1 MCVIAVSVRFQVSN
15 WNFRCSRALD
25 GKISKKET
33 IFSCRLMLFTA
44 LLLWF
49 RSHKVTKKQQFF
61 SARTDKWSLL
71 MPFFPSNTWLTRCSS
86 RISCVEFLI
95 GQVEWYKIKE
105 RSSWFL
111 DALCVDW
118 AERLSAQQNSR
129 REEDDHLES
138 VKEPRDGLIRITTG

>member
-1 MCVIAVSVRFQVSN
+1 MIVDAV
-15 WNFRCSRALD
+15 
-25 GKISKKET
+25 
-33 IFSCRLMLFTA
+33 FSFEYVVDSLQLSLF
-44 LLLWF
+44 L
-49 RSHKVTKKQQFF
+49 R
-61 SARTDKWSLL
+61 
-71 MPFFPSNTWLTRCSS
+71 
-86 RISCVEFLI
+86 VEFLI